1 MHRNGLGLFACY
13 TTRHERPG
21 LTNLDT
27 IAIRSKFMNSRDTT
41 SDNGGKDPGMFRR
54 RALPAFDHW
63 LILLHWRSRRLDLR
77 MTAFFRW
84 RRWSNDVSNVRY
96 YAHSPDY
103 ADV

>member
-1 MHRNGLGLFACY
+1 
-13 TTRHERPG
+13 
-21 LTNLDT
+21 
-27 IAIRSKFMNSRDTT
+27 
-41 SDNGGKDPGMFRR
+41 MFRR